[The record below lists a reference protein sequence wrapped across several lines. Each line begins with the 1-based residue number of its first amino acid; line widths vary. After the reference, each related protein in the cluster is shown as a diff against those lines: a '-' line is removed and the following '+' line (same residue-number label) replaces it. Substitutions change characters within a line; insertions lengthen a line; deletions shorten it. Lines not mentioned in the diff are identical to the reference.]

1 MRRRTV
7 TLRLL
12 LTGAAVAALP
22 TGLASQTTAPI
33 SPSTSPANAAPVT
46 PPKSAPV
53 PAKANGVSAEPSA
66 APAPAPVGNV
76 KSSPAAKPVKAGSPP
91 QTTGKPR
98 KSGGSAEARPM
109 SKPLTRAQR
118 RALAQAAR
126 TPERPSPRT
135 KGAGPAAVA
144 ATALASTGKN
154 AGAQRPTNTAETT
167 QPILAPPAATAP
179 ASPPGTGPTPTAPP
193 AIRIPGFAAE
203 LAQRPNV
210 TGPTIWT
217 TVNRPQ
223 AWRALARARGID
235 KQRVRW
241 DYARGLIGQND
252 GSEAFGVLEVMRQDD
267 PDLAMVD
274 AFRIARAASMVL
286 IGRNG
291 DAVAEL
297 STGFLTANPE
307 ACAWR
312 LRALSAAG
320 MAEQALSQ
328 LDCAR
333 PAINARSNAARRPFI
348 LSVARSGVEHKN
360 PGMALNWLKNL
371 ADRDSPANLYRARAY
386 LALGQQS
393 EARLRFAR
401 VEKSGSKAEQMDARL
416 SQIEAKVAARAI
428 GVPAALAQLTALRF
442 AWRGDHVEERALQL
456 SYRLSVESN
465 DLYGALNAGAILFR
479 FFDLARQEQDFLP
492 GLQARLA
499 GALDE
504 TSGLPLDKAA
514 GLYWDY
520 RDLTPSGAQGDYLV
534 SRLGDRLQSAGLY
547 GRAAELFEHQLFVRA
562 GELAKG
568 PLSAKV
574 ATLHILAGHPDR
586 ALAAIRKSASS
597 AFTDDMIHARK
608 QVEAIALSQVG
619 KVEEAFAVLQDV
631 PNAQVLRAE
640 ILWNRRDWEGFAIEA
655 QRRLPTAAA
664 SALSEVQQAEI
675 LRYAISLAMLAREQE
690 LAELRARYAPSF
702 AGRATGPVFDMLT
715 AALGSV
721 DPAALAGAMAA
732 LPAVS
737 PAGELAELVE
747 AGVKPKTAA

>member
-1 MRRRTV
+1 MKRRTV
-7 TLRLL
+7 ALRLL
-12 LTGAAVAALP
+12 LTGAAVAVLP
-22 TGLASQTTAPI
+22 TTLASQTPAPAAAPAPPAVPAAAT
-33 SPSTSPANAAPVT
+33 PSKSVAAPAKAIAAAEANAAPA
-46 PPKSAPV
+46 S
-53 PAKANGVSAEPSA
+53 
-66 APAPAPVGNV
+66 APAPVSNA
-76 KSSPAAKPVKAGSPP
+76 KPSSGPAPAARPGPSPKTPVKP
-91 QTTGKPR
+91 GKL
-98 KSGGSAEARPM
+98 GASAEAGAKG
-109 SKPLTRAQR
+109 KPLTRAQR

-126 TPERPSPRT
+126 TPQPSARSRAAAP
-135 KGAGPAAVA
+135 AALAAVA
-144 ATALASTGKN
+144 GGGGKALATKG
-154 AGAQRPTNTAETT
+154 AETT
-167 QPILAPPAATAP
+167 QAAQTAPPSTAP
-179 ASPPGTGPTPTAPP
+179 ASPPEMGPTPPAPP

-203 LAQRPNV
+203 LAQRPNI
-210 TGPTIWT
+210 TGPTLWT
-217 TVNRPQ
+217 PLNRPRSWQ
-223 AWRALARARGID
+223 ALSRARGID
-235 KQRVRW
+235 KQRARW
-241 DYARGLIGQND
+241 DYARGLIGQGD

-274 AFRIARAASMVL
+274 GFRIARAASMVM

-297 STGFLTANPE
+297 STGFLAMNPE

-333 PAINARSNAARRPFI
+333 SAINARSGSARRPFI
-348 LSVARSGVEHKN
+348 LSVARSAVEIKN
-360 PGMALNWLKNL
+360 AGMALNWLKNL
-371 ADRDSPANLYRARAY
+371 ADRDSTANLYRARAY

-416 SQIEAKVAARAI
+416 SQIEAKVATGTI
-428 GVPAALAQLTALRF
+428 GAPAALAQLSALRF

-504 TSGLPLDKAA
+504 ASGLPLDKAA

-574 ATLHILAGHPDR
+574 ATLHILAGRPDR

-597 AFTDDMIHARK
+597 AFTDDMIQARK

-619 KVEEAFAVLQDV
+619 KIEEAFAVLQDV

-640 ILWNRRDWEGFAIEA
+640 IMWNRRDWEGFAIEA
-655 QRRLPTAAA
+655 QRRLPTGAA
-664 SALSEVQQAEI
+664 STLSEVQQAEI

-690 LAELRARYAPSF
+690 LAELRTRYAPGF

-715 AALGSV
+715 AALNSV

-737 PAGELAELVE
+737 PAGDLAELIE